1 MKQEQKKEEY
11 VVDKYIFCLYRNK
24 IEELLKKKAESKN
37 PKKKNNKMV
46 GVEAAKKA
54 VEERQAKNKNKKA
67 QQFDL

>member
-1 MKQEQKKEEY
+1 M
-11 VVDKYIFCLYRNK
+11 VDKYIFCLYRNK

-54 VEERQAKNKNKKA
+54 VEER
-67 QQFDL
+67 